1 MKLLHLVAGA
11 VALVA
16 FTLTGQYMEYLRLD
30 SGATDDGARMMFRSR
45 HIYLL
50 LAGLVNL
57 GVGAYLVRRAGLR
70 QRILQTIGS
79 AFVVVAPALLLAAFF
94 SEPQLPGLQRHF
106 TLPAVVLL
114 SAGTLC
120 HAFSGDEKNVRSRNA
135 ER

>member
-16 FTLTGQYMEYLRLD
+16 FILTGQYMEHLRLD
-30 SGATDDGARMMFRSR
+30 SGATADGARMMFRSR

-57 GVGAYLVRRAGLR
+57 GLGAYLVPRAGCWRRA
-70 QRILQTIGS
+70 LQATGS

-94 SEPQLPGLQRHF
+94 SEPGAPDLPRHF
-106 TLPAVVLL
+106 TLPAVILL

-120 HAFSGDEKNVRSRNA
+120 HALGGESK

>member
-1 MKLLHLVAGA
+1 MKLLHLVTGA

-16 FTLTGQYMEYLRLD
+16 FLLTGQYMEYLRLD
-30 SGATDDGARMMFRSR
+30 SGATADGARMMFRSR

-57 GVGAYLVRRAGLR
+57 GVGAYFVRREGRRR
-70 QRILQTIGS
+70 QALQTVGS
-79 AFVVVAPALLLAAFF
+79 AFVVVSPALFIAAFF
-94 SEPQLPGLQRHF
+94 SEPQLPDLQRHF

-114 SAGTLC
+114 SAGTLF
-120 HAFSGDEKNVRSRNA
+120 HAFSGEKK